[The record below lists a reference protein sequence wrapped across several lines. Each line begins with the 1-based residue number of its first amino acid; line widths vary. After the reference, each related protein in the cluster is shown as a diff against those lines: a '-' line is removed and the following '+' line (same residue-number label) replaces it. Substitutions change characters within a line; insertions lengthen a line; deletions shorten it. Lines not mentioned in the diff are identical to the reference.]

1 MDESWK
7 NLTVTL
13 DKNISKAIQELGF
26 HKMTPVQAATI
37 PRFIQNKDVAVE
49 AITGSGKT
57 LAFVIPLLQMLLR
70 RESPLKKHEI
80 GGIILTPTRE
90 LAIQIDEV
98 LKHFLKHVN
107 QFQSVLFIGGS
118 DVNADIENFKT
129 NGCNIIIATPGRMED
144 MFQRKQDGYN
154 LSASVKALEV
164 LVLDEA
170 DRLLEMGFETS
181 INTILGYL
189 PKQRRT
195 GLFSATQTDEVENL
209 IRAGLRNPLRIT
221 VKEKKSTESQLI
233 PKTPALL
240 ENYFMIV
247 DADEKLNQLIHFLR
261 KHKKEKIMV
270 FFSSCAAVEY
280 FKKIIELLVKNSN
293 VLHIHGKL
301 KQKRVKVIEKLRNA
315 DSGILVCTD
324 LMARGIDIP
333 DINWVVQ
340 FDAPSSARSFVHR
353 CGRTARI
360 GNRGNALVMLLPTE
374 ETYITFLKINQR
386 TPMLEMDKSP
396 EAANILPKLKKFA
409 KRDRSL
415 YENGMKAF
423 VSFIQFYGKHECSM
437 IFKTKELD
445 IGQLATGYALLRLP
459 KMPELKGKII
469 SNFEEEEDVNPET
482 IMYKDKSREKLRQEE
497 IKKREAGEITKK
509 SRSFKSKPWSN
520 QIVRKEK
527 RQQNRERRAR
537 KKKRKIELDQG
548 ELDELDK
555 DIKLMKK
562 LKTGKVSK
570 EEFAKDF
577 DEMEEKKVIGVK

>member
-70 RESPLKKHEI
+70 RELPLKKHEI

-301 KQKRVKVIEKLRNA
+301 KHKRVKVIEKLRNA

-469 SNFEEEEDVNPET
+469 SNFEEEDVNPET

>member
-7 NLTVTL
+7 NLTVAL

-26 HKMTPVQAATI
+26 QKMTPVQAATI

-57 LAFVIPLLQMLLR
+57 LAFVIPLIQMLLR

-98 LKHFLKHVN
+98 LRHFLKHVN

-154 LSASVKALEV
+154 LAVSVKALEV

-240 ENYFMIV
+240 ENFFMIV

-270 FFSSCAAVEY
+270 FFSSCAAVDY

-301 KQKRVKVIEKLRNA
+301 KHKRVKVIEKLRNS

-333 DINWVVQ
+333 DINWVIQ

-360 GNRGNALVMLLPTE
+360 GNRGNALVMLLPAE

-386 TPMLEMDKSP
+386 TPMLEMEKSLD
-396 EAANILPKLKKFA
+396 AANILPKLKKFA

-459 KMPELKGKII
+459 KMPELKGKTII
-469 SNFEEEEDVNPET
+469 NFEEEDVNPET

-509 SRSFKSKPWSN
+509 GRSFKSKPWSN

-562 LKTGKVSK
+562 LKTGKVSE